1 MLLFVVIVQEK
12 PPHMYKSY
20 TNVWCTY
27 APRLS
32 ADIEKNTSFVFHP
45 LEVAPSFS
53 RHCCPVFNT
62 SHRFLFF
69 LLFFFRLLFSC
80 ENDVIWIRWL
90 FFSQAAFES
99 HVILPR
105 LVEPDPKSVQNL
117 SSIFN
122 VQDLFLLGEIKQELT
137 RNYLKDEKNRES
149 MGSRYPW
156 KCLAEFAIGHA
167 WFNKK
172 FNQS

>member
-1 MLLFVVIVQEK
+1 M
-12 PPHMYKSY
+12 
-20 TNVWCTY
+20 T
-27 APRLS
+27 
-32 ADIEKNTSFVFHP
+32 
-45 LEVAPSFS
+45 
-53 RHCCPVFNT
+53 
-62 SHRFLFF
+62 
-69 LLFFFRLLFSC
+69 
-80 ENDVIWIRWL
+80 

-105 LVEPDPKSVQNL
+105 LVDPDPKSVQNL

-167 WFNKK
+167 WFNKNLTNPNIIQDGWQFCQIPARHPHKMLLECKLCQSK
-172 FNQS
+172 FSSWNSPIQQLWKHCVNLFKSVCSFHQTSIPKYAFSFFPKNVLFIPMWFDK